1 MEGDN
6 WYGCQTC
13 GQRRTILCDQ
23 LSLALFA
30 PFPGLVADL
39 PYRWK
44 QRVYTLVSDWTT
56 MSDACAKGLHEA
68 IERVEEP

>member
-13 GQRRTILCDQ
+13 GQRRTILNDQ
-23 LSLALFA
+23 LSLALSA

-44 QRVYTLVSDWTT
+44 QQVSTLVSDWAT
-56 MSDACAKGLHEA
+56 MSDACANGLHEA